1 MTFLDG
7 FAHLLEHLRLY
18 ALPFSLFQH
27 GTLAL
32 FFAIIYLPLKYVV
45 IPLDHFLRDCC
56 RFLTHTNFACSGSL
70 IQFKSHESL
79 DTVEQITS
87 EPFSLVLFTDFTR
100 TWPIV

>member
-1 MTFLDG
+1 MSVLDNV
-7 FAHLLEHLRLY
+7 A
-18 ALPFSLFQH
+18 
-27 GTLAL
+27 
-32 FFAIIYLPLKYVV
+32 
-45 IPLDHFLRDCC
+45 D
-56 RFLTHTNFACSGSL
+56 FLTHTNFACSGSL